1 MESFFNLIRVSSTVP
16 PKLCILLD
24 IDETMIQYV
33 NYPIGRDYEYF
44 NHITIPIRNPPK
56 PNPIVVF
63 RPFLDV
69 FFKFVSQNNIHLGIW
84 TYGGYFHAQATANHW
99 IPFFIENIEKEAGI
113 KLNPPIKFDFVYC
126 DKDYTDWKNNREDGH
141 HKDLRM
147 IYERHPHWTPENTII
162 IDNSIF
168 NINHIHNVS
177 NGILIQPFQPSSN
190 DLFSYEDAKNDHV
203 FLDDIIPICYK
214 LIHRD
219 KPVQRDK
226 QVQRDKSLSIQEVL
240 EPYKFKVSSDSV
252 AIFTVGNK
260 IHNHEGDYIFVKREI
275 PHLFERAKKRTK
287 KNERH
292 NNKDSIV
299 E

>member
-1 MESFFNLIRVSSTVP
+1 MEAFFNLIKVSSTVP
-16 PKLCILLD
+16 PKLCVLLD
-24 IDETMIQYV
+24 IDETMLQYV
-33 NYPIGRDYEYF
+33 DYPVGRDYEYF
-44 NHITIPIRNPPK
+44 NHITMPVRNPPN

-63 RPFLDV
+63 RPYLDV
-69 FFKFVSQNNIHLGIW
+69 FFKFASQNNIHLGIW
-84 TYGGYFHAQATANHW
+84 TYGSKYHAENTAKRW
-99 IPFFIENIEKEAGI
+99 IPFYIESLEVEHDI
-113 KLNPPIKFDFVYC
+113 KINPPIKFDFVYC
-126 DKDYTDWKNNREDGH
+126 DEDYKKWKDYREDGH

-147 IYERHPHWTPENTII
+147 IYENHPHWTPENTII

-168 NINHIHNVS
+168 NINHIHNAS

-190 DLFSYEDAKNDHV
+190 DMFSYEDAKNDHV

-219 KPVQRDK
+219 K
-226 QVQRDKSLSIQEVL
+226 SIHRGPQMFISDIL
-240 EPYKFKVSSDSV
+240 EPYKFQVSADS

-260 IHNHEGDYIFVKREI
+260 IHNHYGEYIFVKREN

-292 NNKDSIV
+292 NNKNFKI
-299 E
+299 EE